1 MNRRSLSAA
10 SDRPFVRTR
19 RNVLTELASDIDQA
33 REALDRGSWVEAYE
47 RLRSIDP
54 TELTAR
60 DLEGLADAAWWV
72 SRWEESI
79 AARQKAY
86 AAYAAGSDER
96 AAARMAGRL
105 CVEHFGR
112 REPAVAGGWFMRAQ
126 RHLREQPECVEHGFL
141 AMVEANM
148 ARFTGDPERAF
159 GLARKA
165 TEIGQRFRDRDLIA
179 LGIHLEG
186 LTHIASGRVPEGVA
200 LLDEA
205 MTSVLA
211 GEVSPLFTGVVYC
224 DVIEACL
231 QLGDVGRAGEWSD
244 AARAWCETVPAESH
258 FPGLCRINRA
268 ELAILRGA
276 WREAEE
282 EASRATDEL
291 MRLDPTASGAAWYV
305 AGEARRRAGNLT
317 TAEQA
322 FSRAQEIGFE
332 PQPGSALLRLAQ
344 GKAEMAGSALRVAI
358 AAEGGNPLRRAKL
371 LAAQVE
377 VALAAG
383 ELDEASHAVE
393 ELEAISRAFPT
404 AMLAATVETVRGS
417 LLLARSDPESAL
429 ERLRRASAA
438 WLELRLPYEAAHA
451 RVLCAQAA
459 RAVGDEDAARAELRA
474 ALGAFERLGAVR
486 DMAMVAALL
495 EGSGGLPG
503 GLTAREAE
511 VLRLVAAGKS
521 NRAIAGELVIS
532 EHTVARHLQNIF
544 AKLDVTSRSAATA
557 FAFEHGL
564 A

>member
-1 MNRRSLSAA
+1 LLSSVDPTGLSA
-10 SDRPFVRTR
+10 
-19 RNVLTELASDIDQA
+19 
-33 REALDRGSWVEAYE
+33 G
-47 RLRSIDP
+47 
-54 TELTAR
+54 
-60 DLEGLADAAWWV
+60 DLEGLADAAWWI
-72 SRWEESI
+72 SQWEESI

-86 AAYAAGSDER
+86 AAFAARSDDR

-105 CVEHFGR
+105 CVDHFTR
-112 REPAVAGGWFMRAQ
+112 QEPAVAGGWLMRAQ

-141 AMVEANM
+141 AMLEANV
-148 ARFTGDPERAF
+148 ARFTGDPERAL
-159 GLARKA
+159 GLAANA
-165 TEIGQRFRDRDLIA
+165 TQIGQRFGDRDLIA
-179 LGIHLEG
+179 VAIHIEG
-186 LTHIASGRVPEGVA
+186 LAHITSGRVPEGVA

-205 MTSVLA
+205 MTSILA
-211 GEVSPLFTGVVYC
+211 GEVSPLFTGVIYC

-231 QLGDVGRAGEWSD
+231 QLGDIGRAGEWSD
-244 AARAWCETVPAESH
+244 AARAWCETIPPESH

-268 ELAILRGA
+268 EVAILRGA

-291 MRLDPTASGAAWYV
+291 MRVDPTASGAAWYV

-322 FSRAQEIGFE
+322 FTRAQELGFE

-358 AAEGGNPLRRAKL
+358 AAEAGNPLRRAKL

-383 ELDEASHAVE
+383 DLVGAGAATE
-393 ELEAISRAFPT
+393 ELGTIAGGFPT
-404 AMLAATVETVRGS
+404 ALLAATADTARGV
-417 LLLARSDPESAL
+417 LLLAQAEPETAL
-429 ERLRRASAA
+429 ECLRRARTA

-451 RVLCAQAA
+451 RVLCAHAA
-459 RAVGDEDAARAELRA
+459 RAVGDEEAGRAELRA
-474 ALGAFERLGAVR
+474 ALGAFERLGAAR
-486 DMAMVAALL
+486 DVATVETLL
-495 EGSGGLPG
+495 DGLGELPG

-544 AKLDVTSRSAATA
+544 AKLDVPSRSAATA

>member
-1 MNRRSLSAA
+1 
-10 SDRPFVRTR
+10 
-19 RNVLTELASDIDQA
+19 
-33 REALDRGSWVEAYE
+33 
-47 RLRSIDP
+47 
-54 TELTAR
+54 
-60 DLEGLADAAWWV
+60 
-72 SRWEESI
+72 
-79 AARQKAY
+79 
-86 AAYAAGSDER
+86 
-96 AAARMAGRL
+96 
-105 CVEHFGR
+105 
-112 REPAVAGGWFMRAQ
+112 MRAQ

-141 AMVEANM
+141 AMLEANV
-148 ARFTGDPERAF
+148 ARFTGDPEGAL

-165 TEIGQRFRDRDLIA
+165 TQIGQRFGDRDLIA

-186 LTHIASGRVPEGVA
+186 LAHIASGRVPEGVA

-205 MTSVLA
+205 MTSILA

-244 AARAWCETVPAESH
+244 AARAWCETVPAESLY
-258 FPGLCRINRA
+258 PGLCRINRA

-282 EASRATDEL
+282 ESSRATDEL
-291 MRLDPTASGAAWYV
+291 MRVDPTASGAAWYV

-322 FSRAQEIGFE
+322 FTRAHELGFE

-358 AAEGGNPLRRAKL
+358 AAEAGNPLRRAKL

-377 VALAAG
+377 VALAGGDLVGAG
-383 ELDEASHAVE
+383 AATE
-393 ELEAISRAFPT
+393 ELETITRGFPT
-404 AMLAATVETVRGS
+404 ALLAATTDMARGA
-417 LLLARSDPESAL
+417 LLLAQADPEAAL
-429 ERLRRASAA
+429 ECLRRACAA

-459 RAVGDEDAARAELRA
+459 SAVGDEDAGRAELRA
-474 ALGAFERLGAVR
+474 ALGAFERLGAAR
-486 DMAMVAALL
+486 DVAAVEALL
-495 EGSGGLPG
+495 ERPGELPG

-544 AKLDVTSRSAATA
+544 AKLDLPSRSAATA

>member
-1 MNRRSLSAA
+1 LATDV
-10 SDRPFVRTR
+10 DR
-19 RNVLTELASDIDQA
+19 A
-33 REALDRGSWVEAYE
+33 RAALDRGSWVEAYE
-47 RLRSIDP
+47 RLRNVDP

-86 AAYAAGSDER
+86 AAYAAASEDR
-96 AAARMAGRL
+96 SAARMAGRL
-105 CVEHFGR
+105 CVEHFTR
-112 REPAVAGGWFMRAQ
+112 REPAVGGGWFMRAQ
-126 RHLREQPECVEHGFL
+126 RHLREQPECVEHGYL
-141 AMVEANM
+141 ATIEANM

-165 TEIGQRFRDRDLIA
+165 TEIGQRFGDRDLIA

-211 GEVSPLFTGVVYC
+211 GEVSPLFTGVIYC

-231 QLGDVGRAGEWSD
+231 QLGDVGRAGEWSE

-291 MRLDPTASGAAWYV
+291 MGLDPTASGAAWYV

-358 AAEGGNPLRRAKL
+358 AAEADNPLRRAKL

-377 VALAAG
+377 VALAANDLVG
-383 ELDEASHAVE
+383 AGAATE

-404 AMLAATVETVRGS
+404 AMLAATVDTARGS
-417 LLLARSDPESAL
+417 LLIAQSDPEAAL
-429 ERLRRASAA
+429 ERLRRACTA
-438 WLELRLPYEAAHA
+438 WQEMRLPYEAAHA

-459 RAVGDEDAARAELRA
+459 RAVGDQEAGRAELRA
-474 ALGAFERLGAVR
+474 ALGAFERLGAAR
-486 DMAMVAALL
+486 DVATVEALL
-495 EGSGGLPG
+495 EGPGELPG

-544 AKLDVTSRSAATA
+544 AKLDVPSRSAATA

>member
-1 MNRRSLSAA
+1 ML
-10 SDRPFVRTR
+10 
-19 RNVLTELASDIDQA
+19 
-33 REALDRGSWVEAYE
+33 G
-47 RLRSIDP
+47 SIDP

-105 CVEHFGR
+105 CVDHFTR
-112 REPAVAGGWFMRAQ
+112 QEPAVAGGWLMRAQ

-141 AMVEANM
+141 AMLEANV

-165 TEIGQRFRDRDLIA
+165 TQIGQRFGDRDLIA
-179 LGIHLEG
+179 LGIHIEG
-186 LTHIASGRVPEGVA
+186 LAHIASGRVHEGVA

-291 MRLDPTASGAAWYV
+291 TRVDPTASGAAWYV

-322 FSRAQEIGFE
+322 FHRAQELGFE

-358 AAEGGNPLRRAKL
+358 AAEAGNPLRRAKL
-371 LAAQVE
+371 FAAQVE
-377 VALAAG
+377 VALDAG
-383 ELDEASHAVE
+383 ELDEASDALE
-393 ELEAISRAFPT
+393 ELEVISRAFPT
-404 AMLAATVETVRGS
+404 AMLAATVDTARGS
-417 LLLARSDPESAL
+417 ILIAQSNPEAAL
-429 ERLRRASAA
+429 ERLRRACAA

-451 RVLCAQAA
+451 RVLCSQAA
-459 RAVGDEDAARAELRA
+459 RAVGDEDAGRAELRA
-474 ALGAFERLGAVR
+474 ALGVFERLGSVR
-486 DMAMVAALL
+486 DVATVEALL
-495 EGSGGLPG
+495 ERPGELPG

-544 AKLDVTSRSAATA
+544 TKLNISSRSAATA
-557 FAFEHGL
+557 YAFEHDL
-564 A
+564 V

>member
-1 MNRRSLSAA
+1 
-10 SDRPFVRTR
+10 
-19 RNVLTELASDIDQA
+19 
-33 REALDRGSWVEAYE
+33 
-47 RLRSIDP
+47 
-54 TELTAR
+54 
-60 DLEGLADAAWWV
+60 
-72 SRWEESI
+72 
-79 AARQKAY
+79 
-86 AAYAAGSDER
+86 
-96 AAARMAGRL
+96 MAGRL
-105 CVEHFGR
+105 CVEHFSR
-112 REPAVAGGWFMRAQ
+112 REPAVAGGWLMRTQ
-126 RHLREQPECVEHGFL
+126 RHLREQPECVEHGYL
-141 AMVEANM
+141 AMVEANV
-148 ARFTGDPERAF
+148 ARFTGDAERAL

-165 TEIGQRFRDRDLIA
+165 TEIGQRFGDRDLIA

-186 LTHIASGRVPEGVA
+186 LAHIASGRVPEGVA

-211 GEVSPLFTGVVYC
+211 GEVGSLFTGVVYC

-291 MRLDPTASGAAWYV
+291 TRLDPTASGAAWYV

-358 AAEGGNPLRRAKL
+358 AAEVGNPLRRARL

-377 VALAAG
+377 VALDAG
-383 ELDEASHAVE
+383 ELDEASDALE
-393 ELEAISRAFPT
+393 ELEAISRVFPT
-404 AMLAATVETVRGS
+404 AMLAATVDTARG
-417 LLLARSDPESAL
+417 LILLAQADPVAAL
-429 ERLRRASAA
+429 EHLRRACTAL
-438 WLELRLPYEAAHA
+438 LELRLPYEAAHA
-451 RVLCAQAA
+451 RVLSAQAA
-459 RAVGDEDAARAELRA
+459 RAVGDEDAGRAELRA
-474 ALGAFERLGAVR
+474 ALGVFERLGSVR
-486 DMAMVAALL
+486 DVATVEALL
-495 EGSGGLPG
+495 ERPGELPG

-544 AKLDVTSRSAATA
+544 AKLDVPSRSAATA